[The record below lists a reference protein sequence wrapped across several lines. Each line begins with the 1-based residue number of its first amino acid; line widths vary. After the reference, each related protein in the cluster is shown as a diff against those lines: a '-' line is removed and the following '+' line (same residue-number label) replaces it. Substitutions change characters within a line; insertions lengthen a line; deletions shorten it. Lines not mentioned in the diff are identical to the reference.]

1 VTYLAAALITMTGA
15 EAAIIAITMIMVER
29 VTALLVNSKIK
40 QTLMNVQ
47 KNLLLTKVK
56 NTQVHTVK
64 TGQAPQ
70 AYPVKVKQHK
80 PVQIVFVATQLRK
93 VVMQA
98 KVKIQA
104 LETQIPTHHVAFDVE
119 NNR

>member
-1 VTYLAAALITMTGA
+1 MTGA
-15 EAAIIAITMIMVER
+15 EAAIIATTMIMVER
-29 VTALLVNSKIK
+29 VTALLVNSRIK
-40 QTLMNVQ
+40 QSLMNVQ
-47 KNLLLTKVK
+47 KKSFTNQGKK
-56 NTQVHTVK
+56 NTQVHTAK
-64 TGQAPQ
+64 TGQALQ

-80 PVQIVFVATQLRK
+80 PVQIAFVATQLRK